1 MFSKYKGIEI
11 PLNYSGS
18 RFKSS
23 GVETE
28 MKTHKPSPS
37 YRSTKT
43 SVSPTF
49 QSVINQAVND
59 SYAQET
65 VPDVYE
71 MSDDLNEMQKSSEAP
86 LVVIDNNESNE
97 QSSENEDEKKKGL
110 SSIFDELKPF
120 FEKLKSSIK
129 GEDLLLISLIILL
142 ASEGGNDSLESILP
156 LLLLFLYN

>member
-23 GVETE
+23 EVETE

-49 QSVINQAVND
+49 QSAINQAVNA
-59 SYAQET
+59 SYTQET
-65 VPDVYE
+65 PPDVYE
-71 MSDDLNEMQKSSEAP
+71 MRDDFDEVQKFSEEP
-86 LVVIDNNESNE
+86 LMVIDNEEYDE
-97 QSSENEDEKKKGL
+97 QPSENEGEEKKGL
-110 SSIFDELKPF
+110 SSIFDEIKPF

-142 ASEGGNDSLESILP
+142 VSEGGNDSLESILP

>member
-49 QSVINQAVND
+49 QSVINQAIND

-71 MSDDLNEMQKSSEAP
+71 MRDDLNEMQISSEAP
-86 LVVIDNNESNE
+86 LVVIDNKESNE
-97 QSSENEDEKKKGL
+97 QKGL